1 MNELNHPIKPAEDLP
16 EILISADRIAQRIAE
31 LGNEINRDYVGLNP
45 LLVGV
50 LKGVIIFMADLIR
63 IIEIPIEVDF
73 IAVTNYS
80 PVSRDQGFVRL
91 VKDLEIPIQ
100 NRHVI
105 FVEDVV
111 DTGMTLNYLLQ
122 NLQTRIPASMEVCTL
137 FNKPKHRLIN
147 LPMRYIGF
155 DLPDKFVVGYGLD
168 FHEQYRYLPY
178 LGVLSPTQ
186 YKSRFAYN
194 G

>member
-1 MNELNHPIKPAEDLP
+1 MDEPNYQDIETLP
-16 EILISADRIAQRIAE
+16 EILISADRIAHRITE
-31 LGNEINRDYVGLNP
+31 LGSELDRDYAGRNP
-45 LLVGV
+45 LFVGV

-63 IIEIPIEVDF
+63 TIKIPIEVDF
-73 IAVTNYS
+73 IAVANYS
-80 PVSRDQGFVRL
+80 PNSRDQGFVRL

-111 DTGMTLNYLLQ
+111 DTGLTLNYLLQ
-122 NLQTRIPASMEVCTL
+122 NLYTRIPLSLEVCTL
-137 FNKPKHRLIN
+137 FNKPKHRLIE
-147 LPMRYIGF
+147 LPIKYIGF

-168 FHEQYRYLPY
+168 FHERYRNLPY
-178 LGVLSPTQ
+178 LGVLPPAQ
-186 YKSRFAYN
+186 YKSRFANN

>member
-1 MNELNHPIKPAEDLP
+1 MNGPKSQISLLEDPP
-16 EILISADRIAQRIAE
+16 EILISADQIAKRITEI
-31 LGNEINRDYVGLNP
+31 GNEIDRDYVGCNP

-63 IIEIPIEVDF
+63 TINIPIEVDF
-73 IAVTNYS
+73 IAVANYS
-80 PVSRDQGFVRL
+80 STSRDQGFVRL

-122 NLQTRIPASMEVCTL
+122 NIQTRNPASMQVCTL
-137 FNKPKHRLIN
+137 FNKPKHRLIS
-147 LPMRYIGF
+147 LPIKYTGF

-168 FHEQYRYLPY
+168 FHEQYRNLPY
-178 LGVLSPTQ
+178 LGVLPPSKF
-186 YKSRFAYN
+186 KSRFTNN